1 MTGALLPISPLGGEL
16 THCGME
22 VILPLE
28 RLPLLLHTFFSCCK
42 ILLLAML
49 LLSSTTG
56 LLAGPTHAG
65 GAIVLP
71 VRSRVA
77 VCQCMCACACMYDIS
92 TCLSQGSW
100 PGLLMLEIHAAV
112 KGGG

>member
-1 MTGALLPISPLGGEL
+1 
-16 THCGME
+16 ME
-22 VILPLE
+22 VFLPLE
-28 RLPLLLHTFFSCCK
+28 RVPLLLHKFFSSCANIVLGHAQC
-42 ILLLAML
+42 LLLSTED
-49 LLSSTTG
+49 SSTTG